1 MTMMVMLMV
10 VVVMT
15 MTMMVELMKL
25 LNLEEGDVHFL
36 KLVPEYFDQNWVEKK
51 LGWVDKKE
59 RTSVL
64 ARAQMSDDKDKA

>member
-36 KLVPEYFDQNWVEKK
+36 KLVPEYFDQNWVDIKNWDELTKRK
-51 LGWVDKKE
+51 NLSIGSFSNG
-59 RTSVL
+59 R
-64 ARAQMSDDKDKA
+64 R